1 MFTGIVERT
10 ALVAS
15 NDPVPGGSR
24 LVLRLAETAAELQ
37 IGESVAVNGC
47 CLTVVA
53 ADPGGLVHFDLLQE
67 TLRVTN
73 LGTLKAGS
81 CANIER
87 ALRVTDRLSGHFVQ
101 GHVDACAPILALE
114 PSGQDYSLDIA
125 LPPALARYTILKGS
139 ITVDGMSLTIAAL
152 EADRFRIW
160 ITPHT
165 FTITNLATR
174 KPGELVNLE
183 ADLLA
188 KYLERLF
195 ANPDRAGT

>member
-10 ALVAS
+10 VEVAS
-15 NDPVPGGSR
+15 NDPVQGGSR
-24 LVLRLAETAAELQ
+24 LVLRLGSTGSELQ

-53 ADPGGLVHFDLLQE
+53 SQDGNVHFDLLQE

-73 LGTLKAGS
+73 LGTLQRGS
-81 CANIER
+81 LANIER
-87 ALRVTDRLSGHFVQ
+87 ALRVSDRLSGHFVQ

-125 LPPALARYTILKGS
+125 LPPSIARYTILKGS

-152 EADRFRIW
+152 EAVRFRIW
-160 ITPHT
+160 ITPYT
-165 FTITNLATR
+165 FQITNLVTR
-174 KPGELVNLE
+174 KAGDLVNIE
-183 ADLLA
+183 ADMLA
-188 KYLERLF
+188 KYIEKLY
-195 ANPDRAGT
+195 ANPGTANT